1 MGVAVPCDHDRP
13 RVAWLAMEQWEPE
26 AEGIYLTLRV
36 PAVRRH
42 LLASTKY
49 ATSAPGAD
57 DPSLPFQLWS
67 VLADAWSYAA

>member
-13 RVAWLAMEQWEPE
+13 RVAWLAMEQREPE

-42 LLASTKY
+42 LLASTNYDKRE
-49 ATSAPGAD
+49 P
-57 DPSLPFQLWS
+57 
-67 VLADAWSYAA
+67 

>member
-1 MGVAVPCDHDRP
+1 MRVAVPCDHDRP
-13 RVAWLAMEQWEPE
+13 RVAWLAMEQREPE

-49 ATSAPGAD
+49 ATSAPGAE
-57 DPSLPFQLWS
+57 DPSSPFQLCP